1 MPDVYIHEIEN
12 KEQALQYVIETII
25 SLHGHVDA
33 DGRVTKTHAL
43 VKWQDYDDSWNEL
56 VDLDSLVDDAP
67 AALSEH
73 IASLPSTPR
82 LHNPVQQRLD
92 TYHSSLNS
100 REI

>member
-67 AALSEH
+67 AAF
-73 IASLPSTPR
+73 II
-82 LHNPVQQRLD
+82 
-92 TYHSSLNS
+92 
-100 REI
+100 EIKKAKIPAQAVRTLALGVCPCVRHVV